1 MQPMTGLLLVIL
13 ALLPI
18 MGQAQDYR
26 VLQTL
31 NTNGTVQ
38 VLHADSASRRLYA
51 GRQGG
56 LDVYDMDSGQVV
68 ANLPVQ
74 GTVAGIAL
82 APERKHAYISLSDS
96 GQILTLDLDTLDIV
110 RSLRSSG
117 KQPGELAYDPEH
129 GRVYVSHAGDGV
141 LLMLDADS
149 GRRLGSLTLG
159 GRLRG
164 LSLDGRGKL
173 FVADE
178 INDVLHVVD
187 SNSTRLRSLGQ
198 IPLWPGRAPV
208 ALANDVRE
216 RRLYVATGNSKM
228 IVVDPDP
235 GQMLSVIDTRGSGAA
250 GIAIEYAPSRLVQLY
265 LPSHDGH
272 LDVVE
277 NAKLTPMLKTT
288 LEHSG
293 IGTAVAFDDNTKHVF
308 VAAANG
314 ILVIGK

>member
-1 MQPMTGLLLVIL
+1 MQHHLTGLLLAVL

-18 MGQAQDYR
+18 SGQAQDYR
-26 VLQTL
+26 VIQTL

-38 VLHADSASRRLYA
+38 VLHADSDTRRLYA
-51 GRQGG
+51 GRQNA
-56 LDVYDMDSGQVV
+56 LDVYDMDSGQIV
-68 ANLPVQ
+68 ANLAVQ
-74 GTVAGIAL
+74 GTVSGIAL
-82 APERKHAYISLSDS
+82 APQRGQAYISLSDS
-96 GQILTLDLDTLDIV
+96 GNILTLDLETLDIV
-110 RSLRSSG
+110 RTLRSNA
-117 KQPGELAYDPEH
+117 KQPGELAYDPQH

-141 LLMLDADS
+141 LLMLDADN
-149 GRRLGSLTLG
+149 GRRLGSLNLG

-178 INDVLHVVD
+178 VNDVLHVVD
-187 SNSTRLRSLGQ
+187 TARLRSLGQ

-208 ALANDVRE
+208 ALANDVHE

-235 GQMLSVIDTRGSGAA
+235 GQMLSVIETRGTGAA

-265 LPSHDGH
+265 LPSRDGH

-277 NAKLTPMLKTT
+277 NAKLTPSLKTT

-293 IGTAVAFDDNTKHVF
+293 IGTAVAFDERTKHVF